1 MYKMVASP
9 QPLSHREGS
18 KMRDTPYLKCKKRG
32 KRRAKKCLFSS
43 FGLCLD
49 IVAESLKN
57 HYKIL
62 GKGLLI

>member
-1 MYKMVASP
+1 
-9 QPLSHREGS
+9 
-18 KMRDTPYLKCKKRG
+18 MRDTPYLKCKKRG

>member
-1 MYKMVASP
+1 
-9 QPLSHREGS
+9 
-18 KMRDTPYLKCKKRG
+18 MRDTPDVKCKKRG

-43 FGLCLD
+43 FGSYLD
-49 IVAESLKN
+49 IVAEGLKN